1 MSAEAEQT
9 TGEKT
14 GKGADAAPA
23 NGPDLKAD
31 AKPDAKPNGEV
42 DAKADGEADAK
53 PNGDAKAEAKADAK
67 AEAKADAHEKKP
79 DVAGDKADGD
89 NPYLATAPKL
99 EVEKKKGGKK
109 KRDVE
114 VAVRLTQV
122 TKRFGART
130 AVDGVSMK
138 IKAGLVYGLIG
149 PNGAGKTTTFSMMAG
164 YLKPTEGAIEMLG
177 YAPTAVDELRSRVGV
192 LPQDAILPASD
203 TVGEFLL
210 HMARLQDIPKDK
222 AETAAREVLAE
233 VDGSDWWKLRCSSLS
248 HGMAKRVALAQAI
261 MGEPE
266 VVLLDEPTAG
276 LDPRIAYEVRQIV
289 KSRRGRCTLIVS
301 SHNLQELEE
310 ICDAAIILDRGR
322 VVAHGSIQELTASSE
337 EIHVKLAPMPA
348 SAADYRTNEG
358 APSLSAAIAGVRDLP
373 MVKRVEFDE
382 EKYELVVHFD
392 KKTVDAETVIGGVLW
407 VLLNHRARISAVS
420 KGRGL
425 EQRVMELT

>member
-9 TGEKT
+9 EKP
-14 GKGADAAPA
+14 KAAEPAPAAPEKVEA
-23 NGPDLKAD
+23 
-31 AKPDAKPNGEV
+31 AKVEDKVAAK
-42 DAKADGEADAK
+42 DDGNE
-53 PNGDAKAEAKADAK
+53 
-67 AEAKADAHEKKP
+67 
-79 DVAGDKADGD
+79 AGDKEDGD
-89 NPYLATAPKL
+89 NPYLAVANKP
-99 EVEKKKGGKK
+99 EVEVKKKGGKK
-109 KRDVE
+109 KREVE
-114 VAVRLTQV
+114 IAVRLTQV
-122 TKRFGART
+122 TKRFGAKT
-130 AVDGVSMK
+130 AVDGVTMK

-177 YAPTAVDELRSRVGV
+177 FAPTSVDELRSRVGV

-233 VDGSDWWKLRCSSLS
+233 VDGRDWWKLRCSSLS
-248 HGMAKRVALAQAI
+248 HGMAKRVSLAQAI

-322 VVAHGSIQELTASSE
+322 VVAHGTIQELTAASE
-337 EIHVKLAPMPA
+337 EIHVKLAPMV
-348 SAADYRTNEG
+348 ADYRTG
-358 APSLSAAIAGVRDLP
+358 DAAPSLSAAIAGVRDLP

-382 EKYELVVHFD
+382 EKYELVVHFE

-407 VLLNHRARISAVS
+407 VLLNHRARISSVS